1 MVVVSDDRLPPTV
14 VAGCTRRSM
23 TIDAMSVCHLRWW
36 WLFPTE
42 ATALLWLSLKAVIGK
57 GDLIENVHVWP
68 WVGPDV
74 IRITF
79 DPQPVVELAP
89 SKQDLALQLDTTSHH
104 RDVHCATHGVRAI
117 QLKGGLH
124 WGALVERVDPRRK
137 APTVHGLQAA
147 CMGA

>member
-1 MVVVSDDRLPPTV
+1 MG
-14 VAGCTRRSM
+14 AK
-23 TIDAMSVCHLRWW
+23 SVCHLRWW

-42 ATALLWLSLKAVIGK
+42 ATALPWLSLKAVIGK
-57 GDLIENVHVWP
+57 RDLIENVHMWP

-74 IRITF
+74 ISITF
-79 DPQPVVELAP
+79 DPRPAVEVAP
-89 SKQDLALQLDTTSHH
+89 SNEDLALQLDTTSHH

-137 APTVHGLQAA
+137 TPTVMDCRLHLHAYGWWVLQPNW
-147 CMGA
+147 